1 MSQPTYDCFA
11 ITAPGLEP
19 ITAAEL
25 TALGMTTTVERGG
38 VSWTA
43 SLDGIYRAN
52 LHLRTASRV
61 LVRVGRF
68 HARTFAEL
76 ERHAKRIRW
85 DDYVTRHRA
94 VRFRV
99 TCKKSRLYHSDA
111 VMQRLANVVA
121 PIVGDPALVGST
133 RHITGEGDEE
143 HAGATPAHEGT
154 TDVSRGLDEP
164 DAVDAQLFVVRIER
178 DEVTISADTSGALLH
193 RRGYRQAVAK
203 APLRETLAAA
213 MVLASG
219 WDRRLPLIDP
229 LCGSGTIVIEAAL
242 IARRIAPGLHRTFAC
257 LRWPRAEFAQWN
269 AEVARARDEI
279 LDRAP
284 GMFRASDRDE
294 GAVRAALANAERA
307 GVAADIDVS
316 HRAISAVEPAGGRGW
331 ILANPPYGLRVGDR
345 TVRDLY
351 AQLGNVARRIFP
363 TWHVGL
369 LCAYD
374 NLLTQTRIRFEQSF
388 STSNG
393 GIPVRFMTGVV
404 TGSSDRGVPTHPR
417 KG

>member
-19 ITAAEL
+19 ITGAEL

-61 LVRVGRF
+61 LVRVARF

-76 ERHAKRIRW
+76 ERHAKRVRW
-85 DDYVTRHRA
+85 EEYVTRHRA

-111 VMQRLANVVA
+111 VIQRLANVVA
-121 PIVGDPALVGST
+121 PIVGDPALVGAI
-133 RHITGEGDEE
+133 RHIAGEGD
-143 HAGATPAHEGT
+143 
-154 TDVSRGLDEP
+154 DEP
-164 DAVDAQLFVVRIER
+164 ATAAPSPEGGTDAVDAQLFVVRIDR

-219 WDRRLPLIDP
+219 WDTHLPLLDP
-229 LCGSGTIVIEAAL
+229 LCGSGTIIIEAAL

-257 LRWPRAEFAQWN
+257 LRWPGADVAQWN
-269 AEVARARDEI
+269 AQVARAREDI
-279 LDRAP
+279 LERAP
-284 GMFRASDRDE
+284 GVLRASDRDE

-351 AQLGNVARRIFP
+351 AQLGNIARRIFP

-374 NLLTQTRIRFEQSF
+374 NLLTQTCIRFEQSF
-388 STSNG
+388 NTSNG

-404 TGSSDRGVPTHPR
+404 ADSSDRSELPSPR